1 MEFERNPTLDALCA
15 RKSVRVFTEEPVPQA
30 VKNALFQ
37 AAMQAPTAGN
47 QMLYTILDIT
57 DAALKAR
64 LADLCDHQPFI
75 ADAPVVLVF
84 VADCQR
90 WYDGFAAAGCAPR
103 PPREGDLLLAAAD
116 AAIAAQNTVVAA
128 ESFGLGSCYIGDI
141 LENCEDVRSALAL
154 PPYAVPAAMLVLGR
168 PTQQQRERR
177 KPARFDARY
186 IVRENRSTRPCTAR
200 ARPPRAAR
208 TWTMPRGCRHSARAN
223 TTAFFHG
230 RCPARPRYTCAPF
243 RRSARPARRKET
255 RAASGGRRTAMRERT
270 DVCGRFAPS
279 PSGRMHLGNVF
290 CAVVAWLSARS
301 RGGRFLLR
309 IEDLD
314 VRRCKPEHAR
324 LLEEDL
330 AWLGL
335 EWDEGGRRGGPDG
348 PYFQS
353 ECSELYAQALQMLK
367 EHARVYPCFCSR
379 ADLHAASAPHLSDG
393 AVLYGGR
400 CARLSPAEA
409 DALRR
414 RRAPALRIAV
424 PEESVSFT
432 DGHLG
437 HFSQNLA
444 RECGDFIL
452 RRSDGIYA
460 YQLAVAVDDARMGVT
475 QVVRGQDLLSST
487 PRQIF
492 LQRLLGLPT
501 PEYYHLPLLVN
512 AEGVRLSKRE
522 KSLDMGALRA
532 RFTPAELTGWLA
544 FLAGQQPAPEP
555 VPLRSLAACFSWEK
569 VPRRDITVPARLL
582 NEARAE

>member
-1 MEFERNPTLDALCA
+1 MEFDRNPTLDALCA

-154 PPYAVPAAMLVLGR
+154 PPYAVPAAMLVLG
-168 PTQQQRERR
+168 
-177 KPARFDARY
+177 
-186 IVRENRSTRPCTAR
+186 
-200 ARPPRAAR
+200 
-208 TWTMPRGCRHSARAN
+208 
-223 TTAFFHG
+223 
-230 RCPARPRYTCAPF
+230 
-243 RRSARPARRKET
+243 
-255 RAASGGRRTAMRERT
+255 
-270 DVCGRFAPS
+270 
-279 PSGRMHLGNVF
+279 
-290 CAVVAWLSARS
+290 
-301 RGGRFLLR
+301 
-309 IEDLD
+309 
-314 VRRCKPEHAR
+314 
-324 LLEEDL
+324 
-330 AWLGL
+330 
-335 EWDEGGRRGGPDG
+335 
-348 PYFQS
+348 
-353 ECSELYAQALQMLK
+353 
-367 EHARVYPCFCSR
+367 
-379 ADLHAASAPHLSDG
+379 
-393 AVLYGGR
+393 
-400 CARLSPAEA
+400 
-409 DALRR
+409 
-414 RRAPALRIAV
+414 
-424 PEESVSFT
+424 
-432 DGHLG
+432 
-437 HFSQNLA
+437 
-444 RECGDFIL
+444 
-452 RRSDGIYA
+452 
-460 YQLAVAVDDARMGVT
+460 
-475 QVVRGQDLLSST
+475 
-487 PRQIF
+487 
-492 LQRLLGLPT
+492 LPT

-555 VPLRSLAACFSWEK
+555 VPLRSLAACISWEK

-582 NEARAE
+582 NEERAE